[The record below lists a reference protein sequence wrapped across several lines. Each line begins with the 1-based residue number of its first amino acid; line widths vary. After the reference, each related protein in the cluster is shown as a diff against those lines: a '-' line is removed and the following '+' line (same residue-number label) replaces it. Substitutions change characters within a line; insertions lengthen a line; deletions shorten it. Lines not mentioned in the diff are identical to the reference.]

1 MTKEREI
8 RSILHDGTEVVY
20 NTGDRVLFLAARPG
34 GMPLTTDPE
43 SLYDDLVLTLEQ
55 RDATIKELQDEVKK
69 QSDLKHET
77 YRENAKWQDECNKL
91 RKALEEAK
99 AEYSKEGTDIQVLRR
114 MIKIIDAALGEGEKH
129 E

>member
-20 NTGDRVLFLAARPG
+20 NTDDRVLFLAARPG

-55 RDATIKELQDEVKK
+55 RDATIKRLETALFTHQSYDKAVCELQE
-69 QSDLKHET
+69 
-77 YRENAKWQDECNKL
+77 ENERL
-91 RKALEEAK
+91 RKALEEAR
-99 AEYSKEGTDIQVLRR
+99 AEYSKDGTDIQVLRR
-114 MIKIIDAALGEGEKH
+114 MIKIINGVLGEGDE